1 MIHSIKGGDRKYYPL
16 WTPMITSMLIIG
28 FSGILLVYW
37 FRYCCLLL
45 IRTHAE
51 QQTGSA
57 PTQAQFSFDLVRER
71 LRTASDSGTGM
82 EADLDAVCRSLDRDY
97 ALFAYLLQ
105 HATGLKATSLEDR
118 LLVLDYKVMQLSYRL
133 TKSTAPEYA
142 RGALDEMATVLGLL
156 AGKLGERAAA
166 RNLA

>member
-1 MIHSIKGGDRKYYPL
+1 MISSL
-16 WTPMITSMLIIG
+16 LIIG

-51 QQTGSA
+51 QQTGSS
-57 PTQAQFSFDLVRER
+57 PSQAQFSFNLVRER
-71 LRTASDSGTGM
+71 LRATSESEAGM
-82 EADLDAVCRSLDRDY
+82 QADLEGVCRSLDRDY
-97 ALFAYLLQ
+97 ALFAYLLR
-105 HATGLKATSLEDR
+105 HAAGLKATSLEDR

-133 TKSTAPEYA
+133 TKSAAPEYA
-142 RGALDEMATVLGLL
+142 RRALDEMATVLGLL

-166 RNLA
+166 QNHT